1 MATTAS
7 SLFNDLKQAL
17 TTFKQFLDSAAANDG
32 LKNAIKAVKAV
43 VPKVGDLLT
52 QLINLMGRLETEIT
66 NLNAGAVGAG
76 LTTATQFVSAA
87 KAFLDTAKT
96 LLPGDEATINQIL
109 DVVNVV
115 SSLPSLD
122 AIKTEI
128 LGLIG
133 AIKTDL
139 TALNAA

>member
-7 SLFNDLKQAL
+7 SLFDDLKQAL
-17 TTFKQFLDSAAANDG
+17 TTFKQFLDSNTST
-32 LKNAIKAVKAV
+32 LKPAITALKSV
-43 VPKVGDLLT
+43 VPQVGTLLT
-52 QLINLMGRLETEIT
+52 QLIGLMDQLKTEIN

-87 KAFLDTAKT
+87 KNLLDTAKS
-96 LLPGDEATINQIL
+96 LLPNEAATIDQIL
-109 DVVNVV
+109 AVVNVV

-122 AIKTEI
+122 AVKTEI
-128 LGLIG
+128 LGLID

-139 TALNAA
+139 TTLNS

>member
-7 SLFNDLKQAL
+7 SLFDDLKQTL
-17 TTFKQFLDSAAANDG
+17 TTFKKFLDDNTAT
-32 LKNAIKAVKAV
+32 LKPAITALKAV
-43 VPKVGDLLT
+43 VPQVGDLLT
-52 QLINLMGRLETEIT
+52 KLIGLMDQLKTEIN

-76 LTTATQFVSAA
+76 LTTATQFVTAA
-87 KAFLDTAKT
+87 KNLLDTAKN
-96 LLPGDEATINQIL
+96 LLPNEAATIDQIL
-109 DVVNVV
+109 AVVNVV

-128 LGLIG
+128 LGLID

-139 TALNAA
+139 TTLNS